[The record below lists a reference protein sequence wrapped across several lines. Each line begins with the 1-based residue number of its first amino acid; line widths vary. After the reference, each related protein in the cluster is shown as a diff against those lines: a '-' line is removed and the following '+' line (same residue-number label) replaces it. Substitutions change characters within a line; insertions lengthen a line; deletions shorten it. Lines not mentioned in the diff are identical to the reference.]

1 MRRIVDFR
9 QYVSFDNGET
19 FYDTSVLR
27 HLQYA
32 EPTEEEVEVLET
44 FEQAYDYIKANN
56 LMNAEIDATFFR
68 GRKQIHISTADFDC
82 RRTFTEKNFK
92 PIIVKSVFQ
101 EETSGL
107 SMKSLASML
116 SAEEFCEWLKDR
128 GITQI
133 AEV

>member
-1 MRRIVDFR
+1 MKKVVDFR

-19 FYDTSVLR
+19 FEDTSIWR
-27 HLQYA
+27 HLHYG
-32 EPTEEEVEVLET
+32 EPIEEVEVLET
-44 FEQAYDYIKANN
+44 FEQAYDYIKENN

-68 GRKQIHISTADFDC
+68 GRKQIHISTADFDY

-101 EETSGL
+101 EETSKM
-107 SMKSLASML
+107 SMKNLASML
-116 SAEEFCEWLKDR
+116 SADDFCKWLKDR